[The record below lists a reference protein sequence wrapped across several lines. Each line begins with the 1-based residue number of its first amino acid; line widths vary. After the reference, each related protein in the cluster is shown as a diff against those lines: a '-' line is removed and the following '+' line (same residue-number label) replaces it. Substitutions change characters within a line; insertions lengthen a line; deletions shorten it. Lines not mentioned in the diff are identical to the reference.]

1 MAVNRSGQKRRYQ
14 RGWVALAVSV
24 DAIFFGIDAA
34 LTGQTI
40 VIGLLAAAPL
50 VAAMVLSAR
59 TTAWIAGYAFA
70 LAIVAGQV
78 DGVFLEREH
87 ITALLTV
94 VGGGALAVV
103 LAELQRRARVARR
116 VAEMRADQLSFLAR
130 VSEALSSSLD
140 YEETLAKVAELAVP
154 RVADWCSIDLISA
167 SGSLHN
173 VSVAHADPEKVALA
187 RQLQRTYP
195 ARPEDPAGIHE
206 VIRTAKPELYPD
218 IPDELLVAGARDDE
232 HLRISRELS
241 LSSAMILPLVNR
253 GRTFGTLSFVAAE
266 SGRHY
271 DEQDLA
277 FAGEL
282 AARAAIAI
290 ENARLYREVERS
302 AATERDFNTAVLDT
316 AAAIV
321 IVLDHDGR
329 ITRFNPA
336 AEDVSGRRAG
346 DVFGHTVWSLGVLPD
361 DDAVA
366 TREVFDRVLAGD
378 YPTAHESKWAADEGT
393 RYISWAITA
402 IPDEEHV
409 AHVVCI
415 GLDVTASRSAE
426 ERVRHSQARMAEAER
441 IAHFGSFEWDVVAD
455 DVQWSEELSNIFDLP
470 HQEHGRK
477 VADYLNQVHPEDRP
491 DVEEQI
497 SAAVQYGR
505 PFATEERIVRPDG
518 SVRRIE
524 TVGRVVTDEEGRV
537 SRVVGVC
544 HDVTERKLAEEALAH
559 ASVELER
566 HELSRRQ
573 AVEIN
578 DNIIQSL
585 VVAKYSHAGGDTA
598 RAERALEHTLSE
610 ARRIV
615 AELQRTG
622 RVAPGELRRHEP
634 VRIGDEDQS

>member
-1 MAVNRSGQKRRYQ
+1 MKAKGQRRRFQ
-14 RGWVALAVSV
+14 RGWLALAVAV
-24 DAIFFGIDAA
+24 GAFFFGIDAA
-34 LTGQTI
+34 LSGKTV

-59 TTAWIAGYAFA
+59 VTAWVAVYALI
-70 LAIVAGQV
+70 LAVVAGQV
-78 DGVFLEREH
+78 DGIFFGRDHV
-87 ITALLTV
+87 TALLTV
-94 VGGGALAVV
+94 IGGGALAVV
-103 LAELQRRARVARR
+103 LAELQRRARIARR
-116 VAEMRADQLSFLAR
+116 VAEVRAEQLSFLSR

-154 RVADWCSIDLISA
+154 RVADWCSIDLVSP
-167 SGSLHN
+167 SGGLHN
-173 VSVAHADPEKVALA
+173 VAVAHADADKVALA

-195 ARPEDPAGIHE
+195 ARREDPAGIHQ
-206 VIRTAKPELYPD
+206 VIRSGKPELYAE
-218 IPDELLVAGARDDE
+218 IPDELLVAGARDEE
-232 HLRISRELS
+232 HLRISRKLG
-241 LSSAMILPLVNR
+241 LSSAMILPLTHGGQN
-253 GRTFGTLSFVAAE
+253 FGALSFVSAE

-271 DEQDLA
+271 DEHDLA

-290 ENARLYREVERS
+290 ENARLYGEVQRS

-316 AAAIV
+316 AAAV
-321 IVLDHDGR
+321 VVVLDPEGR
-329 ITRFNPA
+329 VTRFNRA
-336 AEDVSGRRAG
+336 AEEVSGRGAEDV
-346 DVFGHTVWSLGVLPD
+346 FGAEVWSLGVLPPG
-361 DDAVA
+361 DAEA
-366 TREVFDRVLAGD
+366 TRAVFDRVLAGE
-378 YPTAHESKWAADEGT
+378 YPTAHESKWTGEEGT

-402 IPDEEHV
+402 IPEGGRV

-415 GLDVTASRSAE
+415 GLDVTASRAAD

-455 DVQWSEELSNIFDLP
+455 DVQWSEELSRIFDLP
-470 HQEHGRK
+470 HREHGRK
-477 VADYLNQVHPEDRP
+477 VSDYLDQVHPEDR
-491 DVEEQI
+491 DHVEAQLG
-497 SAAVQYGR
+497 AAVQYGR
-505 PFATEERIVRPDG
+505 SFATEERILRPDG
-518 SVRRIE
+518 SIRRIE
-524 TVGRVVTDEEGRV
+524 TVGRVVTDDGGRV
-537 SRVVGVC
+537 VRVVGVC
-544 HDVTERKLAEEALAH
+544 HDVTERKIAEEALAS

-598 RAERALEHTLSE
+598 RAERALEHTLAE

-622 RVAPGELRRHEP
+622 RLGPGELRRHEP
-634 VRIGDEDQS
+634 VRLVEDE